1 MAISR
6 ITWIWLLLLAL
17 TLLTYGLGKAGLS
30 GPEVMLTI
38 LAAAFLKGHW
48 IIEDF
53 MELRGAAFLWRAM
66 THFWLLLVSGMI
78 LLAYLIAI

>member
-6 ITWIWLLLLAL
+6 VTWIWLALVAL
-17 TLLTYGLGKAGLS
+17 TLLTYGFGKAGLS
-30 GPEVMLTI
+30 GTEVMLAI

-53 MELRGAAFLWRAM
+53 MELRGAAFLWRAIA
-66 THFWLLLVSGMI
+66 HFWLLLVSAMI
-78 LLAYLIAI
+78 LLAYLIAT